1 MRAMK
6 MRSNVS
12 DVSRRARLLSA
23 LVLLAC
29 VCRAGVQAQ
38 TPAAVGAGA
47 TVRLTVT
54 VTNPRGEF
62 VMGLGEK
69 DFVVTAGGR
78 AREVAY
84 ARGGDVPASVG
95 VLLDASASMGF
106 ISAQLI
112 ANDKVVRESVER
124 FVGLGHESSD
134 YFVARIGTRPELISE
149 WARAERVNLSGA
161 NLDDRVRATAFY
173 DSVFAALEKM
183 KGALNSKRV
192 IVVVSDGLDT
202 SSEHRLE
209 EIKRLLMERDV
220 LVYAVGVFG
229 GNDPG
234 SGSHPRF
241 SDIGSSIERA
251 GRNVLEELTAATGGR
266 VFYPDNAREFAD
278 AFDAIAVE
286 LRHQYELGV
295 RLGGDDAGAKRPLAL
310 KVKVNSPT
318 DRPDFKRLSART
330 RKAYSVAERK

>member
-12 DVSRRARLLSA
+12 DVGRCARLLLSA

-38 TPAAVGAGA
+38 TPAA

-54 VTNPRGEF
+54 VTNARGEF

-84 ARGGDVPASVG
+84 ARPSDQPASVG
-95 VLLDASASMGF
+95 VLLDASASMGYL
-106 ISAQLI
+106 SSQLI
-112 ANDKVVRESVER
+112 ANGKTVREAVAR
-124 FVGLGHESSD
+124 FVGLGHESND
-134 YFVARIGTRPELISE
+134 YFVARIGTRPELVSE
-149 WARAERVNLSGA
+149 WARAERVDLS
-161 NLDDRVRATAFY
+161 RVYPDERARATALY
-173 DSVFAALEKM
+173 DSVFSALEKM
-183 KGALNSKRV
+183 KGALNPKRV
-192 IVVVSDGLDT
+192 LVVVSDGLDT
-202 SSEHRLE
+202 TSEHRFE
-209 EIKRLLMERDV
+209 EITRLLREQDV
-220 LVYAVGVFG
+220 LVYAVGVFS

-234 SGSHPRF
+234 TPLQFQNNGASADRG
-241 SDIGSSIERA
+241 
-251 GRNVLEELTAATGGR
+251 GRDALEEMATATGGKFFFP
-266 VFYPDNAREFAD
+266 VNAKEFDA

-295 RLGGDDAGAKRPLAL
+295 RLGGEDAGAKRPLAL

-330 RKAYSVAERK
+330 RKAYSVTERK